1 MCALAVLA
9 MVFAVPGVMN
19 NTEAAFAEDD
29 VMNIGIT
36 QTPDTLNV
44 YKMTLA
50 IGWTINFLL
59 YDTLNSIDE
68 KLKPGPQ
75 LADSWETDESGLVWT
90 FHINEAAYWHDGEQV
105 TADDVA
111 FSYNLIM
118 DNPSACALWIDYLNG
133 VVNPVEVVDT
143 YTVRITTTE
152 PKATMLSALIPIVP
166 EHLWSAVPTNM
177 INKVDPWD
185 STYFPEGPVG
195 SGPLI
200 LDEYDATLGWIR
212 MLKNPDYFI
221 DTVKVDEVLFNIYDA
236 PEAMTT
242 ALKSGEIDV
251 AMDVPAKV
259 WDEVL
264 EYNGIEG
271 QAGKS
276 LSVFELGIN
285 CATDD
290 MRDSFPKASENLETT
305 NLSVRRAIAM
315 ATEKDYIVE
324 DVMAG
329 LADVGDSIIPTA
341 TDYWHW
347 FTPEEKRWDYDLDR
361 ANETLDAAG
370 YLDSDGDGIREN
382 GTSGV
387 DLEFSFYYRT
397 TSPDDREAAMRI
409 SVALGKIGIL
419 AEPDGVSEGV
429 MYNLWLGCQMDLFIW
444 AWDTDVDP
452 NFMLSTQTTAQ
463 IPLDP
468 QDWTKWSDS
477 FWSNETY
484 DAMYLEQQFTV
495 DLEERKDIVHA
506 MQELLYDQCPYVVLY
521 YPLGLYAYNIEKFTN
536 YPDWVTNPGMTPGT
550 MWFFFEVTPS
560 EDWVDPMPPEN
571 VYAGADQSCVVGET
585 LWFTGSA
592 TDPNDLE
599 ETLNWTW
606 TFMEPDETESS
617 LWGKTVS
624 YQFDQVGEAGVMLVV
639 TDPGGHSAVDDLT
652 VTVSEMTEDKGVL
665 TGRVVDQD
673 SEPILGAS
681 VTAWN
686 STRSTDA
693 NGMYSMAVYAG
704 EYIVNATKT
713 GYMMDSVDAV
723 VVAGETTWA
732 NLTLTLTSGTLIVRV
747 LDWETGE
754 AIASALVNA
763 TYGSFSIEYVTQP
776 TGNATFTSVDV
787 GTVEVVVSKSGYED
801 NSTIATVAAGETT
814 VVVVELTPEPEEDDS
829 NTLLIA
835 AAAIGILAIVAI
847 AVVLLMKKR
856 KVGQGGEDL
865 PPPDEPAP

>member
-9 MVFAVPGVMN
+9 MVFAVPGVTN
-19 NTEAAFAEDD
+19 NTEAASAEYY
-29 VMNIGIT
+29 VMNMGIS

-68 KLKPGPQ
+68 QLAPGPQ

-90 FHINEAAYWHDGEQV
+90 FHINQNAYWHDGEQV
-105 TADDVA
+105 TAEDVA
-111 FSYNLIM
+111 FSYNLIL
-118 DNPSACALWIDYLNG
+118 DNPTACALWVDYLTG

-143 YTVRITTTE
+143 YTVKITTTE
-152 PKATMLSALIPIVP
+152 KKATMLSALIPIVP
-166 EHLWSAVPTNM
+166 EHYWSAVPTNM

-185 STYFPEGPVG
+185 QTYFPNGPVG

-221 DTVKVDEVLFNIYDA
+221 DTVKVDEVMFVIYDS

-242 ALKSGEIDV
+242 ALQSGAIDV

-264 EYNGIEG
+264 AYDGIDG
-271 QAGKS
+271 QAGKA
-276 LSVFELGIN
+276 LSIFELGIN
-285 CATDD
+285 CASEEL
-290 MRDSFPKASENLETT
+290 RESFPKASENLETT

-315 ATEKDYIVE
+315 ATEKDYIVD
-324 DVMAG
+324 DVMEG
-329 LADVGDSIIPTA
+329 LADVGTSIIPSATA
-341 TDYWHW
+341 YWHW
-347 FTPEEKRWDYDLDR
+347 NVTEEKRWDYDLDG
-361 ANETLDAAG
+361 ANATLDAAG
-370 YLDSDGDGIREN
+370 YLDTDGDGIREN

-387 DLEFSFYYRT
+387 KLEFSFYYRT
-397 TSPDDREAAMRI
+397 TSPDDREAAIRI
-409 SVALGKIGIL
+409 SNALSQVGIYT
-419 AEPDGVSEGV
+419 EPDGVSEGV
-429 MYNLWLGCQMDLFIW
+429 MYNLWLGCEMDLFIW

-495 DLEERKDIVHA
+495 DLEERQAIVHA

-521 YPLGLYAYNIEKFTN
+521 YPYGLYAYTTEKFTN
-536 YPDWVTNPGMTPGT
+536 YPDWVANPGMTPGT

-560 EDWVDPMPPEN
+560 AEWVDPMPPEN

-585 LWFTGSA
+585 LSFTGSA
-592 TDPNDLE
+592 TDPDDLE

-606 TFMEPDETESS
+606 TFIEPDTTQNTR
-617 LWGKTVS
+617 WGQTVS
-624 YQFDQVGEAGVMLVV
+624 YQFDQVGDVGVMLEV
-639 TDPGGHSAVDDLT
+639 TDPGGNTGVDDLT
-652 VTVSEMTEDKGVL
+652 VTVSEMSEDMGIL
-665 TGRVVDQD
+665 TGCVVDQD
-673 SEPILGAS
+673 SEPVLGAT
-681 VTAWN
+681 VTAGN
-686 STRSTDA
+686 ATRSTDA
-693 NGMYSMAVYAG
+693 DGMYSMTVLAG
-704 EYIVNATKT
+704 AFTVNATKT
-713 GYMMDSVDAV
+713 GYEGDSVEAT

-732 NLTLTLTSGTLIVRV
+732 NLTLTLTSGILVVRV
-747 LDWETGE
+747 LDSETGA
-754 AIASALVNA
+754 AIASAVVNV
-763 TYGSFSIEYVTQP
+763 TYGPVSREFLTQP
-776 TGNATFTSVDV
+776 TGNATFYSVDA
-787 GTVEVVVSKSGYED
+787 GTVQVKVSKSGYEG
-801 NSTIATVAAGETT
+801 NSTNATVTAGETT
-814 VVVVELTPEPEEDDS
+814 VVEVELTPEPEDEGS

-835 AAAIGILAIVAI
+835 AVVIGLLLVVAIVA
-847 AVVLLMKKR
+847 VLLMRKR
-856 KVGQGGEDL
+856 KAGSGGEEL
-865 PPPDEPAP
+865 PPPDAPAP

>member
-9 MVFAVPGVMN
+9 MVFAVPGVTN
-19 NTEAAFAEDD
+19 NSEAAFADD
-29 VMNIGIT
+29 DIMNIGIT

-50 IGWTINFLL
+50 IGWTINFLV

-90 FHINEAAYWHDGEQV
+90 FHINETAYWHDGEKV

-118 DNPSACALWIDYLNG
+118 DNPSACALWIDYLTG

-143 YTVRITTTE
+143 YTVRITTEE

-185 STYFPEGPVG
+185 PTYFPEGPVG

-200 LDEYDATLGWIR
+200 LDEYEATLGWIR

-242 ALKSGEIDV
+242 ALQSGEIDV

-264 EYNGIEG
+264 EYDGIDG

-285 CATDD
+285 CASEDLRT
-290 MRDSFPKASENLETT
+290 SFPKASENLETT

-361 ANETLDAAG
+361 ANATLDAAG
-370 YLDSDGDGIREN
+370 YTWNAAHTVREN
-382 GTSGV
+382 STSGV
-387 DLEFSFYYRT
+387 DLEFSFYYMT
-397 TSPDDREAAMRI
+397 TSPGVRVAAVRI
-409 SVALGKIGIL
+409 SAALAKIGIV

-429 MYNLWLGCQMDLFIW
+429 MYNLWLGCEMDLFIW

-452 NFMLSTQTTAQ
+452 NFMLSTQTTSQ

-484 DAMYLEQQFTV
+484 DALYLEQQFTV
-495 DLEERKDIVHA
+495 DLEARKDIVHE
-506 MQELLYDQCPYVVLY
+506 MQALLYDQCPYVVLY

-571 VYAGADQSCVVGET
+571 VYAGADQSCVEGET

-606 TFMEPDETESS
+606 TFMEPDEITESTR
-617 LWGKTVS
+617 WGKTVS
-624 YQFDQVGEAGVMLVV
+624 YKFDQIGEVGVMLVV
-639 TDPGGHSAVDDLT
+639 TDPGGHSGVDDLT
-652 VTVSEMTEDKGVL
+652 VTVSEMSEDMGIL
-665 TGRVVDQD
+665 MGRVVDQD
-673 SEPILGAS
+673 SEPIVGAT
-681 VTAWN
+681 VTALN
-686 STRSTDA
+686 YTKSTDP
-693 NGMYSMAVYAG
+693 NGNYSMTIDAG
-704 EYIVNATKT
+704 EYVVNATKS

-732 NLTLTLTSGTLIVRV
+732 NLTLTLTSGTLVVRV
-747 LDWETGE
+747 LDSETGE

-776 TGNATFTSVDV
+776 TGNATFPGVDV

-801 NSTIATVAAGETT
+801 NSTEATVTAGETT
-814 VVVVELTPEPEEDDS
+814 VVVVELTPEPEEDS

-835 AAAIGILAIVAI
+835 LAVIGILAVVAI
-847 AVVLLMKKR
+847 AAVVLMKKR
-856 KVGQGGEDL
+856 KAGQGGEDP
-865 PPPDEPAP
+865 PPPDEPSP